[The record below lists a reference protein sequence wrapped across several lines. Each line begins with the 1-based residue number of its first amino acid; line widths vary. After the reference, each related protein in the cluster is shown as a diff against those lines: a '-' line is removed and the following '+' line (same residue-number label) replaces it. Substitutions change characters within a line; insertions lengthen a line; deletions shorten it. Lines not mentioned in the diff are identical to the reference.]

1 MDKLLGQVL
10 SDRYCIQSLLGH
22 KTGRRT
28 FLAND
33 LQTKSPVVIK
43 LLLFNPDFTWDDL
56 KLFEREA
63 ETLKSLDHPAIP
75 RYLDSFEIDTKLGKG
90 FALVQSYI
98 EARSLQEWMQSGRT
112 FSEQELQT
120 IAEELLGILDYLH
133 SHRPSVIHRDIKPSN
148 ILLGDRSGNSPGQ
161 VYLVDF
167 GSVQT
172 IKRDDTITIVGT
184 YGYMPPEQFEGK
196 AVPASDIYSF
206 GVTLIYLLTGIHPAD
221 LPKRNGRIQFE
232 RHCSTDKQFQ
242 TWLRCMIHTDVK
254 QRFASAQL
262 ALAALQ
268 KKSLASQSVQIRLV
282 DGAKKQIYYEKS
294 SEALTI
300 YKCNPGYE
308 CNSGMHLGCAFLILM
323 FATLWMLQYSP
334 IWWLVLIFEFVIG
347 YWFEDKQNHSNYEM
361 WRFEGN
367 EFTVRQLADPVKTLK
382 VIDVADVKA
391 VEVRKFGTD
400 GGAYCGL
407 AIYTVNN
414 VFTISINS
422 CDEAQI
428 LKQEIENRLNIK

>member
-1 MDKLLGQVL
+1 MEQLLDQVL
-10 SDRYCIQSLLGH
+10 YDRYCIQSLLGR

-33 LQTKSPVVIK
+33 LQTRSPVVIK

-63 ETLKSLDHPAIP
+63 ETLKSLDHPGIP
-75 RYLDSFEIDTKLGKG
+75 KYLDFFEVDTEMGKG

-98 EARSLQEWMQSGRT
+98 EARSLQEWIQSGRT
-112 FSEQELQT
+112 FSEEELQT

-133 SHRPSVIHRDIKPSN
+133 SHRPPVIHRDIKPSN
-148 ILLGDRSGNSPGQ
+148 ILLGDRSGNSPRQ

-172 IKRDDTITIVGT
+172 IKQNDTITIVGT

-196 AVPASDIYSF
+196 AAPASDIFSF
-206 GVTLIYLLTGIHPAD
+206 GVTLVYLLTRIHPAD

-242 TWLRCMIHTDVK
+242 TWLRCMIHADVE
-254 QRFASAQL
+254 QRFESAQS

-268 KKSLASQSVQIRLV
+268 KNSLASQSVQIRLV
-282 DGAKKQIYYEKS
+282 DGAKKQIHYEKS
-294 SEALTI
+294 SDALTI
-300 YKCNPGYE
+300 YICNPKAYDE
-308 CNSGMHLGCAFLILM
+308 RFPSIGCAFGIVTI
-323 FATLWMLQYSP
+323 ATFFLVWHSP
-334 IWWLVLIFEFVIG
+334 IWLPVLIFEFVIG
-347 YWFEDKQNHSNYEM
+347 YWFEDKRNHSNYEM

-367 EFTVRQLADPVKTLK
+367 EFTVRQLAAPVKTLK
-382 VIDVADVKA
+382 AIDVTDIQT
-391 VEVRKFGTD
+391 VEVKEVWND
-400 GGAYCGL
+400 GGKYCHFY
-407 AIYTVNN
+407 IKTVND
-414 VFTISINS
+414 VFMLPINS
-422 CDEAQI
+422 CHEAR
-428 LKQEIENRLNIK
+428 LLEQEIKNRLNLK